1 MDLATFQH
9 ILLAI
14 KALPGKGKKKTKHEL
29 FFYSKAQEFKKTSV
43 EKGLIKYSI

>member
-14 KALPGKGKKKTKHEL
+14 KALPGKGKKKQNMS
-29 FFYSKAQEFKKTSV
+29 FFFIVKLKNSRKQVLKRD
-43 EKGLIKYSI
+43 